1 MDWLYAL
8 LALGAVALPLAL
20 AGWLIERRQR
30 RDARARIA
38 RCSRK
43 P

>member
-8 LALGAVALPLAL
+8 LALGAVALPLAAVGGL
-20 AGWLIERRQR
+20 IGWQQR
-30 RDARARIA
+30 RRARARMI
-38 RCSRK
+38 RYSRK

>member
-8 LALGAVALPLAL
+8 LALGAVALPLA
-20 AGWLIERRQR
+20 AVSGLIDWQQR
-30 RDARARIA
+30 RRARARMA